1 MSLYLI
7 LKFIHVA
14 AAIVAVGSNVTY
26 AFWLRRAGND
36 PEQIRRAL
44 ESVHVLDTR
53 IANPGYIVLLLTGL
67 GMALNVGMP
76 LTTPWIAA
84 ALVLYVLVA
93 LLGIAVFSP
102 TLRRQRELAADPTSD
117 AYRRTA
123 ARGNALGMLVVS
135 IVAVILGLMVF
146 KPTF

>member
-1 MSLYLI
+1 VSLYLI
-7 LKFIHVA
+7 LKFIHIA

-26 AFWLRRAGND
+26 AFWLRRAGGD
-36 PEQIRRAL
+36 PERIRDAL
-44 ESVHVLDTR
+44 QGVHVLDTR
-53 IANPGYIVLLLTGL
+53 IANPGYIVLLISGVA
-67 GMALNVGMP
+67 MALNVGLP

-102 TLRRQRELAADPTSD
+102 TLRRQRELASDPSSE
-117 AYRRTA
+117 AYRRVA
-123 ARGNALGMLVVS
+123 ARGNSLGILVVS
-135 IVAVILGLMVF
+135 IVAVIVGLMVF